1 MVLEQSERGTGESY
15 RNDFIEEPSA
25 VIRDY
30 YADPQ
35 GITGFSDM
43 ATMEIKGEKVPE
55 PIEIVFH
62 CAATPGPET
71 KASCKNPWI
80 FFNHSPNDLSIYS
93 FDIRHIAE
101 AFQFFHVIVSVDCP
115 H

>member
-43 ATMEIKGEKVPE
+43 ATMEIKERK
-55 PIEIVFH
+55 
-62 CAATPGPET
+62 
-71 KASCKNPWI
+71 
-80 FFNHSPNDLSIYS
+80 SPNPSKLYS
-93 FDIRHIAE
+93 TVLRLLARKPKRHARILGSSLTTLPT
-101 AFQFFHVIVSVDCP
+101 I
-115 H
+115 